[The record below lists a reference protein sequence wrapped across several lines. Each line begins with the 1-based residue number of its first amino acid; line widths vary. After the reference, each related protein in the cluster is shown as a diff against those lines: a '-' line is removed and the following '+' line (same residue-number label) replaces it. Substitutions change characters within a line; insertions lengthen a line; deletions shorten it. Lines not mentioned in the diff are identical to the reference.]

1 MQSEEV
7 KMSSNIRNI
16 CLSLWAFFLLLVA
29 TSCGT
34 AQAHSSS
41 NSYITFSTQ
50 NKSSVLRADINLR
63 DIDLVFDLDQNKD
76 GKVSWGETLA
86 KTAEIKAWLEQG
98 IQVGT
103 TSQKCSLEQ
112 LDTKASEHA
121 DGIYLSVEWILACNG
136 AAEDWQTGLTLKYGL
151 MFDQDNLHRALVK
164 IDLPNFQS
172 SAILSPDRPEAAL
185 TQANGSI
192 PHVLARYL
200 IEGVWHIWIGIDH
213 VLFLLSLL
221 ILAFLEP
228 TRKSVVQWPAVKNV
242 KTAVLDVLT
251 VVTAFTLA
259 HSITLG
265 LTIFKWLE
273 PSADLIEPVI
283 ALSVVAAALN
293 NLLGWAALRRWQ
305 LAFAFGLVHGFG
317 FANVLIDLGLP
328 SDQLAVAL
336 GGFNLGVELGQI
348 AIVLVFLPLAWALRH
363 TIFYRWV
370 VVVGGSMTIAVL
382 GIIWT
387 LQRTGNFFWLY

>member
-1 MQSEEV
+1 M
-7 KMSSNIRNI
+7 
-16 CLSLWAFFLLLVA
+16 LWPCVLLLIA
-29 TSCGT
+29 IAIAIASGS

-41 NSYITFSTQ
+41 NSYITI
-50 NKSSVLRADINLR
+50 SSFNQSAVLRADINLR

-86 KTAEIKAWLEQG
+86 KTAELKAWLEQG
-98 IQVGT
+98 IQLST
-103 TSQKCSLEQ
+103 TSQKCALAQ
-112 LDTKASEHA
+112 MNIKASDHA
-121 DGIYLSVEWILACNG
+121 DGTYLSVEWTVACLDVAGDELSGLALRY
-136 AAEDWQTGLTLKYGL
+136 DL

-172 SAILSPDRPEAAL
+172 SAILSPDRPEFTL
-185 TQANGSI
+185 TKATGSGLK
-192 PHVLARYL
+192 VLERYL
-200 IEGVWHIWIGIDH
+200 LEGVWHIWIGIDH

-228 TRKSVVQWPAVKNV
+228 SRKSVIQWPAVQNV
-242 KTAVLDVLT
+242 KTAVLDILA

-273 PSADLIEPVI
+273 PSADLIEPAI

-317 FANVLIDLGLP
+317 FANVLVDLGLP
-328 SDQLAVAL
+328 SDQLAIAL

-348 AIVLVFLPLAWALRH
+348 AIVLAFLPLAWWLRN
-363 TIFYRWV
+363 TLFYRWV
-370 VVVGGSMTIAVL
+370 VVVGGSLTIAVL

-387 LQRTGNFFWLY
+387 LQRTVLQGL

>member
-1 MQSEEV
+1 MT
-7 KMSSNIRNI
+7 SNIPKI
-16 CLSLWAFFLLLVA
+16 FTTLGACILLLIVI
-29 TSCGT
+29 SSGN

-41 NSYITFSTQ
+41 NSYIIFSTQ
-50 NKSSVLRADINLR
+50 NQASVLRADINFR
-63 DIDLVFDLDQNKD
+63 DVDLVFDLDQNKD

-86 KTAEIKAWLEQG
+86 KTAEIQAWLEQG
-98 IQVGT
+98 IQLNT
-103 TSQKCSLEQ
+103 TSQKCSLTQ
-112 LDTKASEHA
+112 MNMKASDHA
-121 DGIYLSVEWILACNG
+121 DGTYLSVEWAVACSG
-136 AAEDWQTGLTLKYGL
+136 AAQEGPTGLKLRYSL

-164 IDLPNFQS
+164 IDLPDSQS
-172 SAILSPDRPEAAL
+172 SAILSPERPEVSL
-185 TQANGSI
+185 TKANDSLT
-192 PHVLARYL
+192 HVLARYL
-200 IEGVWHIWIGIDH
+200 IEGVWHIWIGVDH
-213 VLFLLSLL
+213 ILFLLSLL

-228 TRKSVVQWPAVKNV
+228 TRKSVIHWPAVKNV
-242 KTAVLDVLT
+242 KTSVLDVLT

-273 PSADLIEPVI
+273 PSADVIEPVI

-317 FANVLIDLGLP
+317 FANVLLDLGLP
-328 SDQLAVAL
+328 SDQLAIAL

-348 AIVLVFLPLAWALRH
+348 AIVLVFLPLAWTLRH

-370 VVVGGSMTIAVL
+370 VVVGGSLAIAAL
-382 GIIWT
+382 GLIWT
-387 LQRTGNFFWLY
+387 LQRTGILNA

>member
-1 MQSEEV
+1 MT
-7 KMSSNIRNI
+7 SNIPKI
-16 CLSLWAFFLLLVA
+16 FATLGACILLLIVV
-29 TSCGT
+29 SSGN

-41 NSYITFSTQ
+41 NSYIIFSTQ
-50 NKSSVLRADINLR
+50 NQSSVLRADINFR
-63 DIDLVFDLDQNKD
+63 DVDLVFDLDQNKD

-86 KTAEIKAWLEQG
+86 KTAEIQAWLEQG
-98 IQVGT
+98 IQLNT
-103 TSQKCSLEQ
+103 TSQKCSLTQ
-112 LDTKASEHA
+112 MNMKASDHA
-121 DGIYLSVEWILACNG
+121 DGTYLSVEWAVACLG
-136 AAEDWQTGLTLKYGL
+136 AAQEGPTGLKLRYSL

-164 IDLPNFQS
+164 IDLPDSQS
-172 SAILSPDRPEAAL
+172 SAILSPERPEVSL
-185 TQANGSI
+185 TKANDSLT
-192 PHVLARYL
+192 HVLARYL
-200 IEGVWHIWIGIDH
+200 IEGVWHIWIGVDH
-213 VLFLLSLL
+213 ILFLLSLL

-228 TRKSVVQWPAVKNV
+228 TRKSVIHWPAVKNV
-242 KTAVLDVLT
+242 KTSLLDVLT

-273 PSADLIEPVI
+273 PSADFIEPVI

-317 FANVLIDLGLP
+317 FANVLLDLGLP
-328 SDQLAVAL
+328 SDQLAIAL

-348 AIVLVFLPLAWALRH
+348 AIVLVFLPLAWTLRH

-370 VVVGGSMTIAVL
+370 VVVGGSLAIAAL
-382 GIIWT
+382 GLIWT
-387 LQRTGNFFWLY
+387 LQRTGILKA

>member
-1 MQSEEV
+1 MASYV
-7 KMSSNIRNI
+7 RNT
-16 CLSLWAFFLLLVA
+16 CAMLWPCVLLFIA
-29 TSCGT
+29 IAIASGS

-41 NSYITFSTQ
+41 NSYITISKF
-50 NKSSVLRADINLR
+50 NEAAVLRADINLR

-86 KTAEIKAWLEQG
+86 KTAELKLWLEQG
-98 IQVGT
+98 IQLST
-103 TSQKCSLEQ
+103 LNQKCALAQ
-112 LDTKASEHA
+112 MNIKASDHA
-121 DGIYLSVEWILACNG
+121 DGTYLSVEWTVACLDV
-136 AAEDWQTGLTLKYGL
+136 AEDELSGLTLRYDL

-172 SAILSPDRPEAAL
+172 SAILSPDRPEFTL
-185 TQANGSI
+185 TKASGSGLK
-192 PHVLARYL
+192 VLERYL
-200 IEGVWHIWIGIDH
+200 LEGVWHIWIGIDH

-228 TRKSVVQWPAVKNV
+228 SRKSVIQWPAVQNV
-242 KTAVLDVLT
+242 KTAVLDILA

-273 PSADLIEPVI
+273 PSADLIEPAI

-317 FANVLIDLGLP
+317 FANVLVDLGLP
-328 SDQLAVAL
+328 SDQLAIAL

-348 AIVLVFLPLAWALRH
+348 AIVLVFLPLAWWLRN
-363 TIFYRWV
+363 TLFYRWV
-370 VVVGGSMTIAVL
+370 VVVGGSLTIAVL

-387 LQRTGNFFWLY
+387 LQRTGLQGL

>member
-1 MQSEEV
+1 MT
-7 KMSSNIRNI
+7 SNIRKI
-16 CLSLWAFFLLLVA
+16 FAILGACVLLFIAISSGNV
-29 TSCGT
+29 
-34 AQAHSSS
+34 QAHSSS
-41 NSYITFSTQ
+41 NSYITFSTPNQ
-50 NKSSVLRADINLR
+50 SSVLRADINLR

-86 KTAEIKAWLEQG
+86 KKTEIQAWLEQG
-98 IQVGT
+98 IQLST
-103 TSQKCSLEQ
+103 TSGKCSLTQ
-112 LDTKASEHA
+112 MNIKASDHA
-121 DGIYLSVEWILACNG
+121 DGTYLSVEWAVACLG
-136 AAEDWQTGLTLKYGL
+136 AAQEGPTGLSLRYGL

-164 IDLPNFQS
+164 IDLLDSQS
-172 SAILSPDRPEAAL
+172 SAILSPDRPEVSL
-185 TQANGSI
+185 TKANDSVI
-192 PHVLARYL
+192 HVLARYL
-200 IEGVWHIWIGIDH
+200 TEGVWHIWIGIDH
-213 VLFLLSLL
+213 ILFLLSLL

-228 TRKSVVQWPAVKNV
+228 SRKSVIHWPAVQNA

-265 LTIFKWLE
+265 LSIFKWLE

-317 FANVLIDLGLP
+317 FANVLQDLGLP
-328 SDQLAVAL
+328 SDQLAIAL

-348 AIVLVFLPLAWALRH
+348 AIVLVFLPVAWVLRH
-363 TIFYRWV
+363 TTFYRWV
-370 VVVGGSMTIAVL
+370 IVVGGSLAIAVL
-382 GIIWT
+382 GAIWT
-387 LQRTGNFFWLY
+387 LQRTGVLF

>member
-1 MQSEEV
+1 M
-7 KMSSNIRNI
+7 
-16 CLSLWAFFLLLVA
+16 LWPCVLLFIA
-29 TSCGT
+29 IGSGS

-41 NSYITFSTQ
+41 NSYITISKF
-50 NKSSVLRADINLR
+50 NEAAVLRADINLR

-86 KTAEIKAWLEQG
+86 KTAELKVWLEQG
-98 IQVGT
+98 IQLST
-103 TSQKCSLEQ
+103 LNQKCALAQ
-112 LDTKASEHA
+112 MNIKASDHA
-121 DGIYLSVEWILACNG
+121 DGTYLSVEWTVDCLDV
-136 AAEDWQTGLTLKYGL
+136 AEDDLSGLTLRYDL

-172 SAILSPDRPEAAL
+172 NAILSPDRSEFTL
-185 TQANGSI
+185 TKASGSSLK
-192 PHVLARYL
+192 VLERYL
-200 IEGVWHIWIGIDH
+200 LEGVWHIWIGIDH

-221 ILAFLEP
+221 ILVFLEP
-228 TRKSVVQWPAVKNV
+228 SRKSVIQWPAVQNV
-242 KTAVLDVLT
+242 KTAVLDILA

-273 PSADLIEPVI
+273 PSADLIEPAI

-317 FANVLIDLGLP
+317 FANVLVDLGLP
-328 SDQLAVAL
+328 SDQLAIAL

-348 AIVLVFLPLAWALRH
+348 AIVLVFLPLAWWLRN
-363 TIFYRWV
+363 TLFYRWV
-370 VVVGGSMTIAVL
+370 VVVGGSLTIAVL
-382 GIIWT
+382 GIFWT
-387 LQRTGNFFWLY
+387 LQRTGLQGL

>member
-1 MQSEEV
+1 M
-7 KMSSNIRNI
+7 
-16 CLSLWAFFLLLVA
+16 LWPCVLLFIA
-29 TSCGT
+29 IAIASGS

-41 NSYITFSTQ
+41 NSYITISKF
-50 NKSSVLRADINLR
+50 NEAAVLRADINLR

-86 KTAEIKAWLEQG
+86 KTAELKLWLEQG
-98 IQVGT
+98 IQLST
-103 TSQKCSLEQ
+103 LNQKCALAQ
-112 LDTKASEHA
+112 MNIKASDHA
-121 DGIYLSVEWILACNG
+121 DGTYLSVEWTVACLDV
-136 AAEDWQTGLTLKYGL
+136 AEDELLGLTLRYDL

-172 SAILSPDRPEAAL
+172 SAILSPDRPEFTL
-185 TQANGSI
+185 TKATGSGLK
-192 PHVLARYL
+192 VLERYL
-200 IEGVWHIWIGIDH
+200 LEGVWHIWIGIDH

-228 TRKSVVQWPAVKNV
+228 SRKSVIQWPAVQNV
-242 KTAVLDVLT
+242 KTAVLDILA

-273 PSADLIEPVI
+273 PSADLIEPAI

-317 FANVLIDLGLP
+317 FANVLVDLGLP
-328 SDQLAVAL
+328 SDQLAIAL

-348 AIVLVFLPLAWALRH
+348 AIVLVFLPLAWWLRN
-363 TIFYRWV
+363 TLFYRWV
-370 VVVGGSMTIAVL
+370 VVVGGSLTIAVL

-387 LQRTGNFFWLY
+387 LQRTVLQGL

>member
-1 MQSEEV
+1 MT
-7 KMSSNIRNI
+7 SNIPKI
-16 CLSLWAFFLLLVA
+16 FTTLGACILLLIVI
-29 TSCGT
+29 SSGN

-41 NSYITFSTQ
+41 NSYIIFSTQ
-50 NKSSVLRADINLR
+50 NQASVLRADINFR
-63 DIDLVFDLDQNKD
+63 DVDLVFDLDQNKD
-76 GKVSWGETLA
+76 GEVSWGETLV
-86 KTAEIKAWLEQG
+86 KTAEIQAWLEQG
-98 IQVGT
+98 IQLNT
-103 TSQKCSLEQ
+103 TSQKCSLTQ
-112 LDTKASEHA
+112 MNMKASDHA
-121 DGIYLSVEWILACNG
+121 DGTYLSVEWAVACSG
-136 AAEDWQTGLTLKYGL
+136 AAQEGPTGLKLRYSL

-164 IDLPNFQS
+164 IDLPDSQS
-172 SAILSPDRPEAAL
+172 SAILSPERPEVSL
-185 TQANGSI
+185 TEVNGSMS
-192 PHVLARYL
+192 HVLAQYL

-228 TRKSVVQWPAVKNV
+228 TRKSVIQWAAVKNV
-242 KTAVLDVLT
+242 KTAISGVLA

-273 PSADLIEPVI
+273 PSADFIEPVI

-317 FANVLIDLGLP
+317 FANVLLDLGLP
-328 SDQLAVAL
+328 SDQLAIAL

-348 AIVLVFLPLAWALRH
+348 AIVLVFLPLAWTLRH

-370 VVVGGSMTIAVL
+370 VVVGGSLAIAAL
-382 GIIWT
+382 GLIWT
-387 LQRTGNFFWLY
+387 LQRTGILNA

>member
-1 MQSEEV
+1 MT
-7 KMSSNIRNI
+7 SNIRKI
-16 CLSLWAFFLLLVA
+16 GAILRSCVLLFMA
-29 TSCGT
+29 ISSGN

-50 NKSSVLRADINLR
+50 DQISVLRVDINLR

-86 KTAEIKAWLEQG
+86 KTTEITAWLEQG
-98 IQVGT
+98 IALSRT
-103 TSQKCSLEQ
+103 NQKCSLTQ
-112 LDTKASEHA
+112 MNIKASDHA
-121 DGIYLSVEWILACNG
+121 DGTYLSVEWAVACLG
-136 AAEDWQTGLTLKYGL
+136 AAQEGPAGLSLRYGL

-164 IDLPNFQS
+164 IDLPDAQS
-172 SAILSPDRPEAAL
+172 SAILSPDRPEVSL
-185 TQANGSI
+185 TKANDSV
-192 PHVLARYL
+192 PRVLARYL
-200 IEGVWHIWIGIDH
+200 IEGIWHIWIGIDH
-213 VLFLLSLL
+213 ILFLLSLL

-228 TRKSVVQWPAVKNV
+228 SRKSVIQWPAVQNA

-265 LTIFKWLE
+265 LSIFKWLE
-273 PSADLIEPVI
+273 PSADLIEPAI

-317 FANVLIDLGLP
+317 FANVLLDLGLP
-328 SDQLAVAL
+328 SDQLAIAL

-348 AIVLVFLPLAWALRH
+348 AIVLVFLPVAWTLRH
-363 TIFYRWV
+363 TKFYRWV
-370 VVVGGSMTIAVL
+370 IVVGGSLAIAVL
-382 GIIWT
+382 GTIWT
-387 LQRTGNFFWLY
+387 LQRTGFFFDYISL

>member
-1 MQSEEV
+1 MT
-7 KMSSNIRNI
+7 SNIPKI
-16 CLSLWAFFLLLVA
+16 FATLGACILLLIA
-29 TSCGT
+29 ISSGN

-41 NSYITFSTQ
+41 NSYIIFSTQ
-50 NKSSVLRADINLR
+50 NQASVLRADINFR
-63 DIDLVFDLDQNKD
+63 DVDLVFDLDQNKD

-86 KTAEIKAWLEQG
+86 KTAEIQAWLEQG
-98 IQVGT
+98 IQLNT
-103 TSQKCSLEQ
+103 TSQKCSLTQ
-112 LDTKASEHA
+112 MNMKASDHA
-121 DGIYLSVEWILACNG
+121 DGTYLSVEWAVACSG
-136 AAEDWQTGLTLKYGL
+136 AAQEGPTGLKLRYSL

-164 IDLPNFQS
+164 IDLPDSQS
-172 SAILSPDRPEAAL
+172 SAILSPERPEVSL
-185 TQANGSI
+185 TKANDSLT
-192 PHVLARYL
+192 HVLARYL
-200 IEGVWHIWIGIDH
+200 IEGVWHIWIGVDH
-213 VLFLLSLL
+213 ILFLLSLL

-228 TRKSVVQWPAVKNV
+228 TRKSVIHWPAVKNV
-242 KTAVLDVLT
+242 KTSVLDVLT

-273 PSADLIEPVI
+273 PSADFIEPVI

-317 FANVLIDLGLP
+317 FANVLLDLGLP
-328 SDQLAVAL
+328 SDQLAIAL

-348 AIVLVFLPLAWALRH
+348 AIVLVFLPLAWTLRH

-370 VVVGGSMTIAVL
+370 VVVGGSLAIAAL
-382 GIIWT
+382 GLIWT
-387 LQRTGNFFWLY
+387 LQRTGILNA

>member
-1 MQSEEV
+1 
-7 KMSSNIRNI
+7 
-16 CLSLWAFFLLLVA
+16 
-29 TSCGT
+29 
-34 AQAHSSS
+34 
-41 NSYITFSTQ
+41 
-50 NKSSVLRADINLR
+50 LR

-86 KTAEIKAWLEQG
+86 KTAELKLWLEQG
-98 IQVGT
+98 IQLST
-103 TSQKCSLEQ
+103 LNQKCALAQ
-112 LDTKASEHA
+112 MNIKASDHA
-121 DGIYLSVEWILACNG
+121 DGTYLSVEWTVACLDVAGDELSGLALHY
-136 AAEDWQTGLTLKYGL
+136 DL

-172 SAILSPDRPEAAL
+172 SAILSPDRPEFTL
-185 TQANGSI
+185 TKATGSGLK
-192 PHVLARYL
+192 VLERYL
-200 IEGVWHIWIGIDH
+200 LEGVWHIWIGIDH

-228 TRKSVVQWPAVKNV
+228 SRKSVIQWPAVQNV
-242 KTAVLDVLT
+242 KTAVLDILA

-273 PSADLIEPVI
+273 PSADLIEPAI

-317 FANVLIDLGLP
+317 FANVLVDLGLP
-328 SDQLAVAL
+328 SDQLAIAL

-348 AIVLVFLPLAWALRH
+348 AIVLAFLPLAWWLRN
-363 TIFYRWV
+363 TLFYRWV
-370 VVVGGSMTIAVL
+370 VVVGGSLTIAIL

-387 LQRTGNFFWLY
+387 VQRTVL

>member
-1 MQSEEV
+1 MTSH
-7 KMSSNIRNI
+7 IRNTCAI
-16 CLSLWAFFLLLVA
+16 LWPCVLLLIA
-29 TSCGT
+29 IASASGS

-41 NSYITFSTQ
+41 NSYITV
-50 NKSSVLRADINLR
+50 SSFNEAAVLRADINLR

-86 KTAEIKAWLEQG
+86 KTAELKVWLEQG
-98 IQVGT
+98 IQLSTKG
-103 TSQKCSLEQ
+103 QKCALAQ
-112 LDTKASEHA
+112 MNIKASDHA
-121 DGIYLSVEWILACNG
+121 DGTYLSVEWTVACLDV
-136 AAEDWQTGLTLKYGL
+136 AEDGLSGLTLRYDL

-172 SAILSPDRPEAAL
+172 NAILSPDRSEFTL
-185 TQANGSI
+185 TKASGSSLK
-192 PHVLARYL
+192 VLERYL
-200 IEGVWHIWIGIDH
+200 LEGVWHIWIGIDH

-228 TRKSVVQWPAVKNV
+228 SRKSVIQWPAVQNV
-242 KTAVLDVLT
+242 KTAVLDILA

-273 PSADLIEPVI
+273 PSADLIEPAI

-317 FANVLIDLGLP
+317 FANVLVDLGLP
-328 SDQLAVAL
+328 SDQLA
-336 GGFNLGVELGQI
+336 I
-348 AIVLVFLPLAWALRH
+348 A
-363 TIFYRWV
+363 
-370 VVVGGSMTIAVL
+370 
-382 GIIWT
+382 
-387 LQRTGNFFWLY
+387 

>member
-1 MQSEEV
+1 MASYV
-7 KMSSNIRNI
+7 RNT
-16 CLSLWAFFLLLVA
+16 CAMLWPCVLLFIA
-29 TSCGT
+29 IAIASGS

-41 NSYITFSTQ
+41 NSYITISKF
-50 NKSSVLRADINLR
+50 NEAAVLRADINLR

-86 KTAEIKAWLEQG
+86 KTAELKLWLEQG
-98 IQVGT
+98 IQLST
-103 TSQKCSLEQ
+103 LNQKCALAQ
-112 LDTKASEHA
+112 MNIKASDHA
-121 DGIYLSVEWILACNG
+121 DGTYLSVEWTVACLDV
-136 AAEDWQTGLTLKYGL
+136 AEDELLGLTLRYDL

-172 SAILSPDRPEAAL
+172 NAILSPDRPEFTLSKAS
-185 TQANGSI
+185 GSSLK
-192 PHVLARYL
+192 VLERYL
-200 IEGVWHIWIGIDH
+200 LEGVWHIWIGIDH

-228 TRKSVVQWPAVKNV
+228 SRKSVIQWPAVQNV
-242 KTAVLDVLT
+242 KTAVLDILA

-259 HSITLG
+259 YSITLG

-273 PSADLIEPVI
+273 PSADLIEPAI

-317 FANVLIDLGLP
+317 FANVLVDLGLP
-328 SDQLAVAL
+328 SDQLAIAL

-348 AIVLVFLPLAWALRH
+348 AIVLVFLPLAWWLRN
-363 TIFYRWV
+363 TLFYRWV
-370 VVVGGSMTIAVL
+370 VVVGGSLTIAVL

-387 LQRTGNFFWLY
+387 LQRTGLQGL

>member
-1 MQSEEV
+1 MT
-7 KMSSNIRNI
+7 SNIPKI
-16 CLSLWAFFLLLVA
+16 FATLGACILLLIVI
-29 TSCGT
+29 SSGN

-41 NSYITFSTQ
+41 NSYIIFSTQ
-50 NKSSVLRADINLR
+50 NQASVLRADINFR
-63 DIDLVFDLDQNKD
+63 DVDLVFDLDQNKD

-86 KTAEIKAWLEQG
+86 KTAEIQAWLEQG
-98 IQVGT
+98 IQLNT
-103 TSQKCSLEQ
+103 TSQKCSLTQ
-112 LDTKASEHA
+112 MNMKASDHA
-121 DGIYLSVEWILACNG
+121 DGTYLSVEWAVACSG
-136 AAEDWQTGLTLKYGL
+136 AAQEGPTGLKLRYSL

-164 IDLPNFQS
+164 IDLPDSQS
-172 SAILSPDRPEAAL
+172 SAILSPERPEVSL
-185 TQANGSI
+185 TKANDSLT
-192 PHVLARYL
+192 HVLARYL
-200 IEGVWHIWIGIDH
+200 IEGVWHIWIGVDH
-213 VLFLLSLL
+213 ILFLLSLL

-228 TRKSVVQWPAVKNV
+228 TRKSVIHWPAVKNV
-242 KTAVLDVLT
+242 KTSVFDVLT

-273 PSADLIEPVI
+273 PSADFIEPVI

-317 FANVLIDLGLP
+317 FANVLLDLGLP
-328 SDQLAVAL
+328 SDQLAIAL

-348 AIVLVFLPLAWALRH
+348 AIVLVFLPLAWTLRH

-370 VVVGGSMTIAVL
+370 VVVGGSLAIAAL
-382 GIIWT
+382 GLIWT
-387 LQRTGNFFWLY
+387 LQRTGILNA

>member
-1 MQSEEV
+1 MTSH
-7 KMSSNIRNI
+7 IRNTCAI
-16 CLSLWAFFLLLVA
+16 LWPCVLLLIA
-29 TSCGT
+29 IASASGS

-41 NSYITFSTQ
+41 NSYITV
-50 NKSSVLRADINLR
+50 SSFNEAAVLRADINLR

-86 KTAEIKAWLEQG
+86 KTAELKVWLEQG
-98 IQVGT
+98 IQLSTKG
-103 TSQKCSLEQ
+103 QKCALAKMNI
-112 LDTKASEHA
+112 KASDHA
-121 DGIYLSVEWILACNG
+121 DGTYLSVEWTVACLDV
-136 AAEDWQTGLTLKYGL
+136 AEDGLSGLTLRYDL

-172 SAILSPDRPEAAL
+172 SAILSPDRPEFTL
-185 TQANGSI
+185 TKASGSSLK
-192 PHVLARYL
+192 VLERYL
-200 IEGVWHIWIGIDH
+200 LEGVWHIWIGIDH

-221 ILAFLEP
+221 ILACLEP
-228 TRKSVVQWPAVKNV
+228 NRKSVIQWPAVQNV
-242 KTAVLDVLT
+242 KTAVLDILA

-273 PSADLIEPVI
+273 PSADLIEPAI

-317 FANVLIDLGLP
+317 FANVLVDLGLP
-328 SDQLAVAL
+328 SDQLAIAL

-348 AIVLVFLPLAWALRH
+348 AIVLLFLPLAWWLRN
-363 TIFYRWV
+363 TLFYRWV
-370 VVVGGSMTIAVL
+370 VVVGGSLTIAVL

-387 LQRTGNFFWLY
+387 LQRTVLQGL

>member
-1 MQSEEV
+1 MTSH
-7 KMSSNIRNI
+7 IRNTCAI
-16 CLSLWAFFLLLVA
+16 LWPCVLLLIA
-29 TSCGT
+29 SAS

-41 NSYITFSTQ
+41 NSYITV
-50 NKSSVLRADINLR
+50 SSFNEAAVLRADINLR

-86 KTAEIKAWLEQG
+86 KTAELKVWLEQG
-98 IQVGT
+98 IQLST
-103 TSQKCSLEQ
+103 LNQKCALAKMNI
-112 LDTKASEHA
+112 KASDHA
-121 DGIYLSVEWILACNG
+121 DGTYLSVEWTVDCLDV
-136 AAEDWQTGLTLKYGL
+136 AEDDLSGLTLRYDL

-172 SAILSPDRPEAAL
+172 NAILSPDRSEFTL
-185 TQANGSI
+185 TKASGSSLK
-192 PHVLARYL
+192 VLERYL
-200 IEGVWHIWIGIDH
+200 LEGVWHIWIGIDH

-228 TRKSVVQWPAVKNV
+228 SRKSVIQWPAVQNV
-242 KTAVLDVLT
+242 KTAVLDILA

-273 PSADLIEPVI
+273 PSADLIEPAI
-283 ALSVVAAALN
+283 ALSVVAGALN

-317 FANVLIDLGLP
+317 FANVLVDLGLP
-328 SDQLAVAL
+328 SDQLAIAL

-348 AIVLVFLPLAWALRH
+348 AIVLVFLPLAWWLRN
-363 TIFYRWV
+363 TLFYRWV
-370 VVVGGSMTIAVL
+370 VVVGGSLTIAIL

-387 LQRTGNFFWLY
+387 LQRTVL

>member
-1 MQSEEV
+1 MT
-7 KMSSNIRNI
+7 SNIRNT
-16 CLSLWAFFLLLVA
+16 CNLFWVCVLLLIA
-29 TSCGT
+29 ISSGS

-41 NSYITFSTQ
+41 NSYITVSTF
-50 NKSSVLRADINLR
+50 KEDLVLRADINFR

-76 GKVSWGETLA
+76 GKVSWGEALI
-86 KTAEIKAWLEQG
+86 KKAELKAWLEQG
-98 IQVGT
+98 IQVST
-103 TSQKCSLEQ
+103 PSQKCALEQ
-112 LDTKASEHA
+112 IDIKASEHA
-121 DGIYLSVEWILACNG
+121 DGTYLSAEWTVSCLGLVEDVLSGLA
-136 AAEDWQTGLTLKYGL
+136 LRYGL

-164 IDLPNFQS
+164 IDLPNSQS
-172 SAILSPDRPEAAL
+172 SAILSPERPEINL
-185 TQANGSI
+185 TNANGAMFD
-192 PHVLARYL
+192 VLARYVL
-200 IEGVWHIWIGIDH
+200 EGVWHIWIGIDP

-228 TRKSVVQWPAVKNV
+228 SRKSLIQWPAVINA
-242 KTAVLDVLT
+242 KTAVLDVLK

-317 FANVLIDLGLP
+317 FANVLVDLGLP
-328 SDQLAVAL
+328 SDQLAIAL

-348 AIVLVFLPLAWALRH
+348 AIVLVVLPLAWWLRN
-363 TIFYRWV
+363 TIFYRGV
-370 VVVGGSMTIAVL
+370 VVVGGSLAIAIL

-387 LQRTGNFFWLY
+387 LQRTGILN

>member
-1 MQSEEV
+1 M
-7 KMSSNIRNI
+7 
-16 CLSLWAFFLLLVA
+16 LWPCVLLFIA
-29 TSCGT
+29 IAIASGS

-41 NSYITFSTQ
+41 NSYITISKF
-50 NKSSVLRADINLR
+50 NEAAVLRADINLR

-76 GKVSWGETLA
+76 GKVSWGETLT
-86 KTAEIKAWLEQG
+86 KTAELKVWLEQG
-98 IQVGT
+98 IQLST
-103 TSQKCSLEQ
+103 LNQKCALAQ
-112 LDTKASEHA
+112 MNIKASDHA
-121 DGIYLSVEWILACNG
+121 DGTYLSVEWTVACLDV
-136 AAEDWQTGLTLKYGL
+136 AEDELLGLTLRYDL

-172 SAILSPDRPEAAL
+172 NAILSPDRPEFTLSKAS
-185 TQANGSI
+185 GSSLK
-192 PHVLARYL
+192 VLERYL
-200 IEGVWHIWIGIDH
+200 LEGVWHIWIGIDH

-228 TRKSVVQWPAVKNV
+228 SRKSVIQWPAVQNV
-242 KTAVLDVLT
+242 KTAVLDILA

-273 PSADLIEPVI
+273 PSADLIEPAI

-317 FANVLIDLGLP
+317 FANVLVDLGLP
-328 SDQLAVAL
+328 SDQLAIAL

-348 AIVLVFLPLAWALRH
+348 AIVLAFLPLAWWLRN
-363 TIFYRWV
+363 TLFYRWV
-370 VVVGGSMTIAVL
+370 VVVGGSLTIAVL

-387 LQRTGNFFWLY
+387 LQRTGLQGL

>member
-1 MQSEEV
+1 M
-7 KMSSNIRNI
+7 
-16 CLSLWAFFLLLVA
+16 LWPCVLLFIA
-29 TSCGT
+29 IASGS

-41 NSYITFSTQ
+41 NSYITISKF
-50 NKSSVLRADINLR
+50 NEAAVLRADINLR

-86 KTAEIKAWLEQG
+86 KTAELKVWLEQG
-98 IQVGT
+98 IQLST
-103 TSQKCSLEQ
+103 LNQKCALAQ
-112 LDTKASEHA
+112 MNIKASDHA
-121 DGIYLSVEWILACNG
+121 DGTYLSVEWTVACLDV
-136 AAEDWQTGLTLKYGL
+136 AEDELSGLTLRYDL

-172 SAILSPDRPEAAL
+172 NAILSPDRPEFTLSKAS
-185 TQANGSI
+185 GSSLK
-192 PHVLARYL
+192 VLERYL
-200 IEGVWHIWIGIDH
+200 LEGVWHIWIGIDH

-228 TRKSVVQWPAVKNV
+228 SRKSVIQWPAVQNV
-242 KTAVLDVLT
+242 KTAVLDILA

-273 PSADLIEPVI
+273 PSADFIEPAI

-317 FANVLIDLGLP
+317 FANVLVDLGLP
-328 SDQLAVAL
+328 SDQLAIAL

-348 AIVLVFLPLAWALRH
+348 AIVLVFLPLAWWLRN
-363 TIFYRWV
+363 TLFYRWV
-370 VVVGGSMTIAVL
+370 VVVGGSLTIAVL

-387 LQRTGNFFWLY
+387 LQRTGLQGL

>member
-1 MQSEEV
+1 M
-7 KMSSNIRNI
+7 
-16 CLSLWAFFLLLVA
+16 LWPCVLLLIA
-29 TSCGT
+29 IASGS

-41 NSYITFSTQ
+41 NSYITI
-50 NKSSVLRADINLR
+50 SSFNQSAVLRADINLR

-86 KTAEIKAWLEQG
+86 KTAELKAWLEQG
-98 IQVGT
+98 IQLST
-103 TSQKCSLEQ
+103 TSQKCALAQ
-112 LDTKASEHA
+112 MNIKASDHA
-121 DGIYLSVEWILACNG
+121 DGTYLSVEWTVACLDVAG
-136 AAEDWQTGLTLKYGL
+136 DELSGFALRYDL

-164 IDLPNFQS
+164 IDLPNFKS
-172 SAILSPDRPEAAL
+172 SAILSPDRPEFTL
-185 TQANGSI
+185 TNASGSRLK
-192 PHVLARYL
+192 VLERYL
-200 IEGVWHIWIGIDH
+200 LEGVWHIWIGIDH

-228 TRKSVVQWPAVKNV
+228 SRKSVIQWPAVQNV
-242 KTAVLDVLT
+242 KTAVLDILA

-273 PSADLIEPVI
+273 PSADLIEPAI
-283 ALSVVAAALN
+283 ALSVVVGALN

-317 FANVLIDLGLP
+317 FANVLVDLGLP
-328 SDQLAVAL
+328 SDQLAIAL

-348 AIVLVFLPLAWALRH
+348 AIVLAFLPLAWWLRN
-363 TIFYRWV
+363 TLFYRWV
-370 VVVGGSMTIAVL
+370 VVVGGSLTIAVL

-387 LQRTGNFFWLY
+387 LQRTVLQGL

>member
-1 MQSEEV
+1 M
-7 KMSSNIRNI
+7 
-16 CLSLWAFFLLLVA
+16 LWPCVLLFIA
-29 TSCGT
+29 IGSGS

-41 NSYITFSTQ
+41 NSYITISKF
-50 NKSSVLRADINLR
+50 NEAAVLRADINLR

-86 KTAEIKAWLEQG
+86 KTAELKVWLEQG
-98 IQVGT
+98 IQLST
-103 TSQKCSLEQ
+103 LNQKCALAKMNI
-112 LDTKASEHA
+112 KASDHA
-121 DGIYLSVEWILACNG
+121 DGTYLSVEWTVDCLDV
-136 AAEDWQTGLTLKYGL
+136 AEDDLSGLTLRYDL

-172 SAILSPDRPEAAL
+172 NAILSPDRSEFTL
-185 TQANGSI
+185 TKASGSSLK
-192 PHVLARYL
+192 VLERYL
-200 IEGVWHIWIGIDH
+200 LEGVWHIWIGIDH

-228 TRKSVVQWPAVKNV
+228 SRKSVIQWPAVQNV
-242 KTAVLDVLT
+242 KTAVLDILA

-273 PSADLIEPVI
+273 PSADLIEPAI

-317 FANVLIDLGLP
+317 FANVLVDLGLP
-328 SDQLAVAL
+328 SDQLAIAL

-348 AIVLVFLPLAWALRH
+348 AIVLVFLPLAWWLRN
-363 TIFYRWV
+363 TLFYRWV
-370 VVVGGSMTIAVL
+370 VVVGGSLTIAVL
-382 GIIWT
+382 GIFWT
-387 LQRTGNFFWLY
+387 LQRTGLQGL

>member
-1 MQSEEV
+1 MT
-7 KMSSNIRNI
+7 SNIPKI
-16 CLSLWAFFLLLVA
+16 FATLGACILLLIVV
-29 TSCGT
+29 SSGN

-41 NSYITFSTQ
+41 NSYIIFSTQ
-50 NKSSVLRADINLR
+50 NQSSVLRADINFR
-63 DIDLVFDLDQNKD
+63 DVDLVFDLDQNKD

-86 KTAEIKAWLEQG
+86 KTAEIQAWLEQG
-98 IQVGT
+98 IQLNT
-103 TSQKCSLEQ
+103 TSQKCSLTQ
-112 LDTKASEHA
+112 MNMKASDHA
-121 DGIYLSVEWILACNG
+121 DGTYLSVEWAVACLG
-136 AAEDWQTGLTLKYGL
+136 AAQEGPTGLKLRYSL

-164 IDLPNFQS
+164 IDLPDSQS
-172 SAILSPDRPEAAL
+172 SAILSPERPEVSL
-185 TQANGSI
+185 TKANDSLT
-192 PHVLARYL
+192 HVLARYL
-200 IEGVWHIWIGIDH
+200 IEGVWHIWIGVDH
-213 VLFLLSLL
+213 ILFLLSLL

-228 TRKSVVQWPAVKNV
+228 TRKSVIHWPAVKNV
-242 KTAVLDVLT
+242 KTSVLDVLT

-273 PSADLIEPVI
+273 PSADFIEPVI

-317 FANVLIDLGLP
+317 FANVLLDLGLP
-328 SDQLAVAL
+328 SDQLAIAL

-348 AIVLVFLPLAWALRH
+348 AIVLVFLPLAWTLRH

-370 VVVGGSMTIAVL
+370 VVVGGSLAIAAL
-382 GIIWT
+382 GLIWT
-387 LQRTGNFFWLY
+387 LQRTGILNA

>member
-1 MQSEEV
+1 MT
-7 KMSSNIRNI
+7 SNIPKI
-16 CLSLWAFFLLLVA
+16 FATLGACILLLIVI
-29 TSCGT
+29 SSGN

-41 NSYITFSTQ
+41 NSYIIFSTQ
-50 NKSSVLRADINLR
+50 NQASVLRADINFR
-63 DIDLVFDLDQNKD
+63 DVDLVFDLDQNKD

-86 KTAEIKAWLEQG
+86 KTAEIQAWLEQG
-98 IQVGT
+98 IQLNT
-103 TSQKCSLEQ
+103 TSQKCSLTQ
-112 LDTKASEHA
+112 MNMKASDHA
-121 DGIYLSVEWILACNG
+121 DGTYLSVEWTVACSG
-136 AAEDWQTGLTLKYGL
+136 AAQEGPTGLKLRYSL

-164 IDLPNFQS
+164 IDLPDSQS
-172 SAILSPDRPEAAL
+172 SAILSPERPEVSL
-185 TQANGSI
+185 TKANDSLT
-192 PHVLARYL
+192 HVLARYL
-200 IEGVWHIWIGIDH
+200 IEGVWHIWIGVDH
-213 VLFLLSLL
+213 ILFLLSLL

-228 TRKSVVQWPAVKNV
+228 TRKSVIHWPAVKNV
-242 KTAVLDVLT
+242 KTSVLDVLT

-273 PSADLIEPVI
+273 PSADFIEPVI

-317 FANVLIDLGLP
+317 FANVLLDLGLP
-328 SDQLAVAL
+328 SDQLAIAL

-348 AIVLVFLPLAWALRH
+348 AIVLVFLPLAWTLRH

-370 VVVGGSMTIAVL
+370 VVVGGSLAIAAL
-382 GIIWT
+382 GLIWT
-387 LQRTGNFFWLY
+387 LQRTGILNA

>member
-1 MQSEEV
+1 MT
-7 KMSSNIRNI
+7 SNIPKI
-16 CLSLWAFFLLLVA
+16 FATLGACILLLIVV
-29 TSCGT
+29 SSGN

-41 NSYITFSTQ
+41 NSYIIFSTQ
-50 NKSSVLRADINLR
+50 NQSSVLRADINFR
-63 DIDLVFDLDQNKD
+63 DVDLVFDLDQNKD

-86 KTAEIKAWLEQG
+86 KTAEIQAWLEQG
-98 IQVGT
+98 IQLNT
-103 TSQKCSLEQ
+103 TSQKCSLTQ
-112 LDTKASEHA
+112 MNMKASDHA
-121 DGIYLSVEWILACNG
+121 DGTYLSVEWAVACSG
-136 AAEDWQTGLTLKYGL
+136 AAQEGPTGLKLRYSL

-164 IDLPNFQS
+164 IDLPDSQS
-172 SAILSPDRPEAAL
+172 SAILSPERPEVSL
-185 TQANGSI
+185 TKANDSLT
-192 PHVLARYL
+192 HVLARYL
-200 IEGVWHIWIGIDH
+200 IEGVWHIWIGVDH
-213 VLFLLSLL
+213 ILFLLSLL

-228 TRKSVVQWPAVKNV
+228 TRKSVIHWPAVKNV
-242 KTAVLDVLT
+242 KTSVLDVLT

-273 PSADLIEPVI
+273 PSADFIEPVI

-317 FANVLIDLGLP
+317 FANVLLDLGLP
-328 SDQLAVAL
+328 SDQLAIAL

-348 AIVLVFLPLAWALRH
+348 AIVLVFLPLAWTLRH

-370 VVVGGSMTIAVL
+370 VVVGGSLAIAAL
-382 GIIWT
+382 GLIWT
-387 LQRTGNFFWLY
+387 LQRTGILNA

>member
-1 MQSEEV
+1 M
-7 KMSSNIRNI
+7 
-16 CLSLWAFFLLLVA
+16 LWPCVLFLIA
-29 TSCGT
+29 IASGS

-41 NSYITFSTQ
+41 NSYITV
-50 NKSSVLRADINLR
+50 SSLNEATVLRADINLR

-86 KTAEIKAWLEQG
+86 KTAELKAWLEQG
-98 IQVGT
+98 IQLST
-103 TSQKCSLEQ
+103 TSRKCALAQ
-112 LDTKASEHA
+112 MNIKASDHA
-121 DGIYLSVEWILACNG
+121 DGTYLSVEWTVACLDI
-136 AAEDWQTGLTLKYGL
+136 AEDGLSGLKLRYDL

-164 IDLPNFQS
+164 IDLPDFKS
-172 SAILSPDRPEAAL
+172 SAILSPDRPEFTL
-185 TQANGSI
+185 TKDSGSRLK
-192 PHVLARYL
+192 VLERYL
-200 IEGVWHIWIGIDH
+200 LEGIWHIWIGIDH

-228 TRKSVVQWPAVKNV
+228 SRKSVIQWPAVQNV
-242 KTAVLDVLT
+242 KTAVLDILA

-273 PSADLIEPVI
+273 PSADLIEPAI

-293 NLLGWAALRRWQ
+293 NLLGWVALRRWQ

-317 FANVLIDLGLP
+317 FANVLVDLGLP
-328 SDQLAVAL
+328 SDQLAIAL

-348 AIVLVFLPLAWALRH
+348 AIVLVFLPLAWWLRN
-363 TIFYRWV
+363 TLFYRWV
-370 VVVGGSMTIAVL
+370 VVVGGSLTIAVL

-387 LQRTGNFFWLY
+387 LQRTVLQGL

>member
-1 MQSEEV
+1 M
-7 KMSSNIRNI
+7 
-16 CLSLWAFFLLLVA
+16 LWPCVLLFIA
-29 TSCGT
+29 IGSGS

-41 NSYITFSTQ
+41 NSYITISKF
-50 NKSSVLRADINLR
+50 NEAAVLRADINLR

-86 KTAEIKAWLEQG
+86 KTAELKVWLEQG
-98 IQVGT
+98 IQLST
-103 TSQKCSLEQ
+103 LNQKCALAKMNI
-112 LDTKASEHA
+112 KASDHA
-121 DGIYLSVEWILACNG
+121 DGTYLSVEWTVDCLDV
-136 AAEDWQTGLTLKYGL
+136 AEDDLSGLTLRYGL

-172 SAILSPDRPEAAL
+172 NAILSPDRSEFTL
-185 TQANGSI
+185 TKASGSSLK
-192 PHVLARYL
+192 VLERYL
-200 IEGVWHIWIGIDH
+200 LEGVWHIWIGIDH

-228 TRKSVVQWPAVKNV
+228 SRKSVIQWPAVQNV
-242 KTAVLDVLT
+242 KTAVLDILA

-273 PSADLIEPVI
+273 PSADLIEPAI

-317 FANVLIDLGLP
+317 FANVLVDLGLP
-328 SDQLAVAL
+328 SDQLAIAL

-348 AIVLVFLPLAWALRH
+348 AIVFVFLPLAWWLRN
-363 TIFYRWV
+363 TLFYRWV
-370 VVVGGSMTIAVL
+370 VVVGGSLTIAVL
-382 GIIWT
+382 GIFWT
-387 LQRTGNFFWLY
+387 LQRTGLQGL

>member
-1 MQSEEV
+1 M
-7 KMSSNIRNI
+7 
-16 CLSLWAFFLLLVA
+16 LWPCVLLFIA
-29 TSCGT
+29 IGSGS

-41 NSYITFSTQ
+41 NSYITISKF
-50 NKSSVLRADINLR
+50 NEAAVLRADINLR

-86 KTAEIKAWLEQG
+86 KTAELKVWLEQG
-98 IQVGT
+98 IQLST
-103 TSQKCSLEQ
+103 LNQKCALAQ
-112 LDTKASEHA
+112 MNIKASDHA
-121 DGIYLSVEWILACNG
+121 DGTYLSVEWTVDCLDV
-136 AAEDWQTGLTLKYGL
+136 AEDDLSGLTLRYDL

-172 SAILSPDRPEAAL
+172 NAILSPDRSEFTL
-185 TQANGSI
+185 TKASGSSLK
-192 PHVLARYL
+192 VLERYL
-200 IEGVWHIWIGIDH
+200 LEGVWHIWIGIDH

-228 TRKSVVQWPAVKNV
+228 SRKSVIQWPAVQNV
-242 KTAVLDVLT
+242 KTAVLDILA

-273 PSADLIEPVI
+273 PSADLIEPAI

-317 FANVLIDLGLP
+317 FANVLVDLGLP
-328 SDQLAVAL
+328 SDQLAIAL

-348 AIVLVFLPLAWALRH
+348 AIVLVFLPLAWWLRN
-363 TIFYRWV
+363 TLFYRWV
-370 VVVGGSMTIAVL
+370 VVVGGSLTIAVL
-382 GIIWT
+382 GIFWT
-387 LQRTGNFFWLY
+387 LQRTGLQGL

>member
-1 MQSEEV
+1 MT
-7 KMSSNIRNI
+7 SNIPKI
-16 CLSLWAFFLLLVA
+16 FATLGACILLLIVV
-29 TSCGT
+29 SSGN

-41 NSYITFSTQ
+41 NSYIIFSTQ
-50 NKSSVLRADINLR
+50 NQASVLRADINFR
-63 DIDLVFDLDQNKD
+63 DVDLVFDLDQNKD

-86 KTAEIKAWLEQG
+86 KTAEIQAWLEQG
-98 IQVGT
+98 IQLNT
-103 TSQKCSLEQ
+103 TSQKCSLTQ
-112 LDTKASEHA
+112 MNMKASDHA
-121 DGIYLSVEWILACNG
+121 DGTYLSVEWAVACLG
-136 AAEDWQTGLTLKYGL
+136 AAQEGPTGLKLRYSL

-164 IDLPNFQS
+164 IDLPDSQS
-172 SAILSPDRPEAAL
+172 SAILSPERPEVSL
-185 TQANGSI
+185 TKANDSLT
-192 PHVLARYL
+192 HVLARYL
-200 IEGVWHIWIGIDH
+200 IEGVWHIWIGVDH
-213 VLFLLSLL
+213 ILFLLSLL

-228 TRKSVVQWPAVKNV
+228 TRKSVIHWPAVKNV
-242 KTAVLDVLT
+242 KTSVLDVLT

-273 PSADLIEPVI
+273 PSADFIEPVI

-317 FANVLIDLGLP
+317 FANVLLDLGLP
-328 SDQLAVAL
+328 SDQLAIAL

-348 AIVLVFLPLAWALRH
+348 AIVLVFLPLAWTLRH

-370 VVVGGSMTIAVL
+370 VVVGGSLAIAAL
-382 GIIWT
+382 GLIWT
-387 LQRTGNFFWLY
+387 LQRTEILNA

>member
-1 MQSEEV
+1 MT
-7 KMSSNIRNI
+7 SNIPKI
-16 CLSLWAFFLLLVA
+16 FATLGACILLLIVI
-29 TSCGT
+29 SSGN

-41 NSYITFSTQ
+41 NSYIIFSTQ
-50 NKSSVLRADINLR
+50 NQASVLRADINFR
-63 DIDLVFDLDQNKD
+63 DVDLVFDLDQNKD

-86 KTAEIKAWLEQG
+86 KTAEIQAWLEQG
-98 IQVGT
+98 IQLNT
-103 TSQKCSLEQ
+103 TSQKCSLTQ
-112 LDTKASEHA
+112 MNMKASDHA
-121 DGIYLSVEWILACNG
+121 DGTYLSVEWAVACSG
-136 AAEDWQTGLTLKYGL
+136 AAQEGPTGLKLRYSL

-164 IDLPNFQS
+164 IDLPDSQS
-172 SAILSPDRPEAAL
+172 SAILSPERPEVSL
-185 TQANGSI
+185 TKANDSLT
-192 PHVLARYL
+192 HVLARYL
-200 IEGVWHIWIGIDH
+200 IEGVWHIWIGVDH
-213 VLFLLSLL
+213 ILFLLSLL

-228 TRKSVVQWPAVKNV
+228 TRKSVIHWPAVKNV
-242 KTAVLDVLT
+242 KTSVLDVLT

-273 PSADLIEPVI
+273 PSADFIEPVI

-317 FANVLIDLGLP
+317 FANVLLDLGLP
-328 SDQLAVAL
+328 SDQLAIAL

-348 AIVLVFLPLAWALRH
+348 AIVLVFLPLAWTLRH

-370 VVVGGSMTIAVL
+370 VVVGGSLAIAAL
-382 GIIWT
+382 GLIWT
-387 LQRTGNFFWLY
+387 LQRTGILNA

>member
-1 MQSEEV
+1 MT
-7 KMSSNIRNI
+7 SNIPKI
-16 CLSLWAFFLLLVA
+16 FATLGACILLLIVV
-29 TSCGT
+29 SSGN

-41 NSYITFSTQ
+41 NSYIIFSTQ
-50 NKSSVLRADINLR
+50 NQSSVLRADINFR
-63 DIDLVFDLDQNKD
+63 DVDLVFDLDQNKD

-86 KTAEIKAWLEQG
+86 KTAEIQAWLEQG
-98 IQVGT
+98 IQLNT
-103 TSQKCSLEQ
+103 TSQKCSLTQ
-112 LDTKASEHA
+112 MNMKASDHA
-121 DGIYLSVEWILACNG
+121 DGTYLSVEWAVACLG
-136 AAEDWQTGLTLKYGL
+136 AAQEGPTGLKLRYSL

-164 IDLPNFQS
+164 IDLPDSQS
-172 SAILSPDRPEAAL
+172 SAILSPERPEVSL
-185 TQANGSI
+185 TKANDSLT
-192 PHVLARYL
+192 HVLARYL
-200 IEGVWHIWIGIDH
+200 IEGVWHIWIGVDH
-213 VLFLLSLL
+213 ILFLLSLL

-228 TRKSVVQWPAVKNV
+228 TRKSVIHWPAVKNV
-242 KTAVLDVLT
+242 KTSLLDVLT

-273 PSADLIEPVI
+273 PSADFIEPVI

-317 FANVLIDLGLP
+317 FANVLLDLGLP
-328 SDQLAVAL
+328 SDQLAIAL

-348 AIVLVFLPLAWALRH
+348 AIVLVFLPLAWTLRH

-370 VVVGGSMTIAVL
+370 VVVGGSLAIAAL
-382 GIIWT
+382 GLIWT
-387 LQRTGNFFWLY
+387 LQRTEILNA

>member
-1 MQSEEV
+1 MT
-7 KMSSNIRNI
+7 SNIPKI
-16 CLSLWAFFLLLVA
+16 FASLGACILLLIVI
-29 TSCGT
+29 SSGN

-41 NSYITFSTQ
+41 NSYIIFSTQ
-50 NKSSVLRADINLR
+50 NQSSVLRADINFR
-63 DIDLVFDLDQNKD
+63 DVDLVFDLDQNKD

-86 KTAEIKAWLEQG
+86 KTAEIQAWLEQG
-98 IQVGT
+98 IQLNT
-103 TSQKCSLEQ
+103 TSQKCSLTQ
-112 LDTKASEHA
+112 MNMKASDHA
-121 DGIYLSVEWILACNG
+121 DGTYLSVEWAVACLG
-136 AAEDWQTGLTLKYGL
+136 AAQEGPTGLNLRYSL

-164 IDLPNFQS
+164 IDLPDSQS
-172 SAILSPDRPEAAL
+172 SAILSPERPEVSL
-185 TQANGSI
+185 TKANDSLT
-192 PHVLARYL
+192 HVLARYL
-200 IEGVWHIWIGIDH
+200 IEGVWHIWIGVDH
-213 VLFLLSLL
+213 ILFLLSLL

-228 TRKSVVQWPAVKNV
+228 TRKSVIHWPAVKNV
-242 KTAVLDVLT
+242 KTSVLDVLT

-273 PSADLIEPVI
+273 PSADFIEPVI

-317 FANVLIDLGLP
+317 FANVLLDLGLP
-328 SDQLAVAL
+328 SDQLAIAL

-348 AIVLVFLPLAWALRH
+348 AIVLVFLPLAWTLRH

-370 VVVGGSMTIAVL
+370 VVVGGSLAIAAL
-382 GIIWT
+382 GLIWT
-387 LQRTGNFFWLY
+387 LQRTGILNA

>member
-1 MQSEEV
+1 MT
-7 KMSSNIRNI
+7 SNIPKI
-16 CLSLWAFFLLLVA
+16 FTTLGACILLLIVI
-29 TSCGT
+29 SSGN

-41 NSYITFSTQ
+41 NSYIIFSTQ
-50 NKSSVLRADINLR
+50 NQASVLRADINFR
-63 DIDLVFDLDQNKD
+63 DVDLVFDLDQNKD

-86 KTAEIKAWLEQG
+86 KTAEIQAWLEQG
-98 IQVGT
+98 IQLNT
-103 TSQKCSLEQ
+103 TSQKCSLTQ
-112 LDTKASEHA
+112 MNMKASDHA
-121 DGIYLSVEWILACNG
+121 DGTYLSVEWAVACSG
-136 AAEDWQTGLTLKYGL
+136 AAQEGPTGLNLRYSL

-164 IDLPNFQS
+164 IDLPDSQS
-172 SAILSPDRPEAAL
+172 SAILSPERPEVSL
-185 TQANGSI
+185 TKANDSLT
-192 PHVLARYL
+192 HVLARYL
-200 IEGVWHIWIGIDH
+200 IEGVWHIWIGVDH
-213 VLFLLSLL
+213 ILFLLSLL

-228 TRKSVVQWPAVKNV
+228 TRRSVIHWPAVKNV
-242 KTAVLDVLT
+242 KTSVLDVLT

-273 PSADLIEPVI
+273 PSADFIEPVI

-317 FANVLIDLGLP
+317 FANVLLDLGLP
-328 SDQLAVAL
+328 SDQLAIAL

-348 AIVLVFLPLAWALRH
+348 AIVLVFLPLAWTLRH

-370 VVVGGSMTIAVL
+370 VVVGGSLAIAAL
-382 GIIWT
+382 GLIWT
-387 LQRTGNFFWLY
+387 LQRTGILNA

>member
-1 MQSEEV
+1 MT
-7 KMSSNIRNI
+7 SNIRNTCANFWVCVFI
-16 CLSLWAFFLLLVA
+16 LV
-29 TSCGT
+29 TISCGN

-41 NSYITFSTQ
+41 NSYITLSTH
-50 NKSSVLRADINLR
+50 NEAIVLRADINLR

-76 GKVSWGETLA
+76 GKVSWGETLS
-86 KTAEIKAWLEQG
+86 KTAEIKVWLEQG
-98 IQVGT
+98 IQLST
-103 TSQKCSLEQ
+103 ISQKCSLVEMNI
-112 LDTKASEHA
+112 KASDHA
-121 DGIYLSVEWILACNG
+121 DGTYLSVEWTVSCVG
-136 AAEDWQTGLTLKYGL
+136 APKDWQSGLALRYDL

-164 IDLPNFQS
+164 IDFPDSQS
-172 SAILSPDRPEAAL
+172 SAILSPDRPVVTL
-185 TQANGSI
+185 TKANGAI
-192 PHVLARYL
+192 FDVLARYVV
-200 IEGVWHIWIGIDH
+200 EGVWHIWIGVDH
-213 VLFLLSLL
+213 ILFLLSLL

-228 TRKSVVQWPAVKNV
+228 TRKSVIQWPAVKKA
-242 KTAVLDVLT
+242 KTAVLDVLA

-265 LTIFKWLE
+265 LTIFKLIE
-273 PSADLIEPVI
+273 PSADFIEPAI

-305 LAFAFGLVHGFG
+305 LAFVFGLVHGFG
-317 FANVLIDLGLP
+317 FANVLVDLGLP

-348 AIVLVFLPLAWALRH
+348 AIVLVFLPFAWRLRH

-370 VVVGGSMTIAVL
+370 VVLGGSLAIAVL

-387 LQRTGNFFWLY
+387 LQRTGILNW

>member
-1 MQSEEV
+1 MTSH
-7 KMSSNIRNI
+7 IRNTCAI
-16 CLSLWAFFLLLVA
+16 LWPCVLLLIA
-29 TSCGT
+29 IASASGS

-41 NSYITFSTQ
+41 NSYITV
-50 NKSSVLRADINLR
+50 SSFNEAAVLRADINLR

-86 KTAEIKAWLEQG
+86 KTAELKVWLEQG
-98 IQVGT
+98 IQLSTKG
-103 TSQKCSLEQ
+103 QKCALAKMNI
-112 LDTKASEHA
+112 KASDHA
-121 DGIYLSVEWILACNG
+121 DGTYLSVEWTVACLDV
-136 AAEDWQTGLTLKYGL
+136 AEDGLSGLTLRYDL

-172 SAILSPDRPEAAL
+172 SAILSPDRPEFTL
-185 TQANGSI
+185 TKASGSSLK
-192 PHVLARYL
+192 VLERYL
-200 IEGVWHIWIGIDH
+200 LEGVWHIWIGIDH

-228 TRKSVVQWPAVKNV
+228 SRKSVIQWPAVQNV
-242 KTAVLDVLT
+242 KTAVLDILA

-273 PSADLIEPVI
+273 PSADLIEPAI

-317 FANVLIDLGLP
+317 FANVLLDLGLP
-328 SDQLAVAL
+328 SDQLAIAL

-348 AIVLVFLPLAWALRH
+348 AIVLLFLPLAWWLRN
-363 TIFYRWV
+363 TLFYRWV
-370 VVVGGSMTIAVL
+370 VVVGGSLTIAVL

-387 LQRTGNFFWLY
+387 LQRTVL

>member
-1 MQSEEV
+1 M
-7 KMSSNIRNI
+7 
-16 CLSLWAFFLLLVA
+16 LWPCVLFLIA
-29 TSCGT
+29 IASGS

-41 NSYITFSTQ
+41 NSYITV
-50 NKSSVLRADINLR
+50 SSLNEATVLRADINLR

-86 KTAEIKAWLEQG
+86 KTAELKAWLEQG
-98 IQVGT
+98 IQLST
-103 TSQKCSLEQ
+103 TSRKCALAQ
-112 LDTKASEHA
+112 MNIKASDHA
-121 DGIYLSVEWILACNG
+121 DGTYLSVEWTVACLDI
-136 AAEDWQTGLTLKYGL
+136 AEDGLSGLKLRYDL

-164 IDLPNFQS
+164 IDLPDFKS
-172 SAILSPDRPEAAL
+172 SAILSPDRPEFTL
-185 TQANGSI
+185 TKDSGSRLK
-192 PHVLARYL
+192 VLERYL
-200 IEGVWHIWIGIDH
+200 LEGIWHIWIGIDH

-228 TRKSVVQWPAVKNV
+228 SRKSVIQWPAVQYV
-242 KTAVLDVLT
+242 KTALLDILA

-273 PSADLIEPVI
+273 PSADLIEPAI

-293 NLLGWAALRRWQ
+293 NLLGWVALRRWQ

-317 FANVLIDLGLP
+317 FSNVLVDLGLP
-328 SDQLAVAL
+328 SDQLAIAL

-348 AIVLVFLPLAWALRH
+348 AIVLVFLPLAWWLRN
-363 TIFYRWV
+363 TLFYRWV
-370 VVVGGSMTIAVL
+370 VVVGGSLSIAVL

-387 LQRTGNFFWLY
+387 LQRTVLQGL